1 MKIGVFD
8 SGVGGLS
15 VARAIERAFPDIEV
29 VYVNDA
35 AHVPYGTKTPDHIY
49 ELAYPKIAELYEKG
63 CNPIVLACNTL
74 TMTNKTRLEAVF
86 PVRFIGLEPMVKPA
100 ARRTK
105 SGKVIMCATPAT
117 LASERYR
124 QLKNDH
130 AGGIDLIEPDCSDWA
145 SLIEANAITEEKIRS
160 AIEPGLQ
167 AGADTIV
174 LACTHYHWI
183 EETIVAIGGDRTIV
197 LQPES
202 SVIRRITELYRLRT
216 AALN

>member
-15 VARAIERAFPDIEV
+15 VARAIERAFPDVEV

-35 AHVPYGTKTPDHIY
+35 AHIPYGTKTPDHIY
-49 ELAYPKIAELYEKG
+49 ELAHPKIAELYEKG

-74 TMTNKTRLEAVF
+74 TMTNKTRLEAAF

-100 ARRTK
+100 VHRTK
-105 SGKVIMCATPAT
+105 SSKVIMCATPAT

-124 QLKNDH
+124 QLKNDY
-130 AGGIDLIEPDCSDWA
+130 AGGIDFIEPDCSDWA

-183 EETIVAIGGDRTIV
+183 EEIIVAIGGDRATV

-202 SVIRRITELYRLRT
+202 SVIRRIAELYRLRT
-216 AALN
+216 TALN